1 MHDICMQMTTETT
14 CYGEWPSPIS
24 GADVARK
31 HVRLAFPT
39 ISGARTWW
47 VETRPAEGGRLAL
60 VAQGPD
66 GMPRDLLP
74 AAFNARTRVHE
85 YGGQSYLPVPGGL
98 VFANFADQR
107 LYHCANQ
114 DGDGDRDTAAGATEP
129 RPLTAPAV
137 EVGAA
142 SEVGQSADRFAD
154 FTLSP
159 DGREVW
165 CVRERHAGGRVT
177 RAIVAVPLDGSAA
190 DAPDAIR
197 VLVSGSDFYAY
208 PAPSPD
214 GSALA
219 FICWDHPRMPWD
231 GTELRVAALR
241 DSGAGPVTEAGADR
255 VIMGGDTE
263 SVLAP
268 VWRDNHSLY
277 VISDRSGWWNL
288 YLADVHAPAGAPRA
302 LCPREEEFGAPLWQ
316 LGMYP
321 YAVLSDGRIAVTHG
335 TGESRLGVL
344 DPDTG
349 RLTDLDLPYQVF
361 QPWLSASGLAVA
373 AIAGGPALPLSVVRV
388 DIPAAHA
395 TSGPPAGT
403 AAVTVLRRE
412 TDSLPDGAYLPVAR
426 EVQLAGPTGSVVHAL
441 VYPPSN
447 PSVTAPDGEL
457 PPYIVWVHGGPTGQ
471 VTPRLD
477 LEKAFF
483 TSRGIGIVDV
493 NYGGSS
499 GYGRAY
505 RERLRGQ
512 WGIVDVADV
521 MTAALALAQAGE
533 ADRKR
538 LGIRG
543 GSAGGWT
550 ALAAVT
556 SGLGLGLGLGGP
568 GGAGPGRAGP
578 GPAGPGPADPVIADG
593 AGAAEPHGVFAA
605 VASYFGVSD
614 LRGFAAQTHDFESR
628 YLDGLV
634 GPLPECEALYVQR
647 APIGHVTDATC
658 PILLLQG
665 LDDPIVSP
673 VQAESI
679 AADLAAHG
687 IPYAY
692 LPFAGESHGFRR
704 AETIMASLEA
714 ELSFYGQIMGFTPPG
729 VPPVTLEGVVGG
741 TNHRSG

>member
-1 MHDICMQMTTETT
+1 MHYICMQMTTETT

-47 VETRPAEGGRLAL
+47 VETRPAEGGRLAV

-66 GMPRDLLP
+66 GIPRDLLP
-74 AAFNARTRVHE
+74 ETYNARTRVHE

-107 LYHCANQ
+107 LYRCA
-114 DGDGDRDTAAGATEP
+114 DGDAGDPGP
-129 RPLTAPAV
+129 CPLTAPPV
-137 EVGAA
+137 EVGAGA
-142 SEVGQSADRFAD
+142 ADRFAD

-165 CVRERHAGGRVT
+165 CVRERHAGGRVSH
-177 RAIVAVPLDGSAA
+177 AIVAVPLDGSAA
-190 DAPDAIR
+190 EVPDAVR

-214 GSALA
+214 GAALA
-219 FICWDHPRMPWD
+219 WICWDHPRMPWD

-241 DSGAGPVTEAGADR
+241 DSGAGPVTEAGAGR
-255 VIMGGDTE
+255 AIMGGDTE

-268 VWRDNHSLY
+268 VWRDARSLY

-288 YLADVHAPAGAPRA
+288 YLADTHAPGGAPRA

-321 YAVLSDGRIAVTHG
+321 YAVLGDGRIAVTHG

-349 RLTDLDLPYQVF
+349 QLTDLDLPYQVC
-361 QPWLSASGLAVA
+361 QPWLSASGPAVA
-373 AIAGGPALPLSVVRV
+373 AIAGGPALPLSVIRV
-388 DIPAAHA
+388 DVPAVAASAAEAA
-395 TSGPPAGT
+395 TAT
-403 AAVTVLRRE
+403 VAVLRQE
-412 TDSLPDGAYLPVAR
+412 TDSLPDTAYLPVPRA
-426 EVQLAGPTGSVVHAL
+426 VQLAGPTGSVVHVL
-441 VYPPSN
+441 VYPPTN
-447 PSVTAPDGEL
+447 PEVAAPDGEL

-471 VTPRLD
+471 VIPRLD

-521 MTAALALAQAGE
+521 MAAALALAQAGE

-556 SGLGLGLGLGGP
+556 SGLGLAPLET
-568 GGAGPGRAGP
+568 AGDVPAAGH
-578 GPAGPGPADPVIADG
+578 
-593 AGAAEPHGVFAA
+593 HGVFAA

-614 LRGFAAQTHDFESR
+614 LRGFVEQTHDFESR

-665 LDDPIVSP
+665 LDDPVVSP

-704 AETIMASLEA
+704 AESIMASLEA

-741 TNHRSG
+741 TNRRSG

>member
-1 MHDICMQMTTETT
+1 MQMTTETT
-14 CYGEWPSPIS
+14 CYGEWPSPIT
-24 GADVARK
+24 GADIART
-31 HVRLAFPT
+31 HVRLAFPA
-39 ISGARTWW
+39 ISGARVWW
-47 VETRPAEGGRLAL
+47 VETRPAEGGRLAV
-60 VAQGPD
+60 VAAGPD
-66 GMPRDLLP
+66 GIPRDMIP
-74 AAFNARTRVHE
+74 AGYNARTRVHE

-107 LYHCANQ
+107 LYHCA
-114 DGDGDRDTAAGATEP
+114 DPGGEAGPAEP
-129 RPLTAPAV
+129 RPLTAAIAP
-137 EVGAA
+137 GA
-142 SEVGQSADRFAD
+142 ADRFAD
-154 FTLSP
+154 FALSP
-159 DGREVW
+159 GGHEVW
-165 CVRERHAGGRVT
+165 CVRERHSGGRIT

-190 DAPDAIR
+190 EAPDAVR
-197 VLVSGSDFYAY
+197 VLVIGSDFYAY

-214 GSALA
+214 GTRLA
-219 FICWDHPRMPWD
+219 WTCWDHPRMPWD
-231 GTELRVAALR
+231 GTELRVAAIGDTGTAR
-241 DSGAGPVTEAGADR
+241 VVMGGAG
-255 VIMGGDTE
+255 E

-288 YLADVHAPAGAPRA
+288 YLADLREPADAPRE

-321 YAVLSDGRIAVTHG
+321 YAVLRDGRIAVTHG
-335 TGESRLGVL
+335 TEEPRLGVL
-344 DPDTG
+344 DPDAG
-349 RLTDLDLPYQVF
+349 QLTDLDLPYQVF

-373 AIAGGPALPLSVVRV
+373 AIAGGPSTPLSVIRV
-388 DIPAAHA
+388 DVGAAE
-395 TSGPPAGT
+395 AGT
-403 AAVTVLRRE
+403 APVTVLRRE
-412 TDSLPDGAYLPVAR
+412 ADSVPDTAYLPVPHA
-426 EVQLAGPTGSVVHAL
+426 VHLAGASGSVIHAL
-441 VYPPSN
+441 VYPPAN
-447 PSVTAPDGEL
+447 PTVTAPDGEL

-471 VTPRLD
+471 VLPRLD

-483 TSRGIGIVDV
+483 TSRGIGIIDV

-512 WGIVDVADV
+512 WGVVDVADV
-521 MTAALALAQAGE
+521 MSAALALAEAGE
-533 ADRKR
+533 ADGKR

-550 ALAAVT
+550 ALAAAT
-556 SGLGLGLGLGGP
+556 SGLGI
-568 GGAGPGRAGP
+568 AEQVRAG
-578 GPAGPGPADPVIADG
+578 G
-593 AGAAEPHGVFAA
+593 ERGVFAA
-605 VASYFGVSD
+605 AASYSGVSD

-628 YLDGLV
+628 YLDGLI

-658 PILLLQG
+658 PILLMQG
-665 LDDPIVSP
+665 LDDPIVLP

-704 AETIMASLEA
+704 AETIIASLEA
-714 ELSFYGQIMGFTPPG
+714 ELSFYGQIMGFVPPG
-729 VPPVTLEGVVGG
+729 VPPVALQVGMGG
-741 TNHRSG
+741 TTDRSG

>member
-1 MHDICMQMTTETT
+1 MTTETT

-31 HVRLAFPT
+31 HVKLAFPT
-39 ISGARTWW
+39 ISAARTWW

-66 GMPRDLLP
+66 GIPRDLLP
-74 AAFNARTRVHE
+74 AACNARSRVHE

-107 LYHCANQ
+107 LYYRAYLDT
-114 DGDGDRDTAAGATEP
+114 DGDADEGAP

-137 EVGAA
+137 EVGAGA
-142 SEVGQSADRFAD
+142 ADRFAD

-177 RAIVAVPLDGSAA
+177 RAIVAIPLDGSAA
-190 DAPDAIR
+190 ELPDAAR

-214 GSALA
+214 GTALA
-219 FICWDHPRMPWD
+219 WICWDHPRMPWD

-241 DSGAGPVTEAGADR
+241 DSDAGLVTEEGAGR
-255 VIMGGDTE
+255 MIMGGDQE

-268 VWRDNHSLY
+268 VWRDDHSLY

-288 YLADVHAPAGAPRA
+288 YLADAQAPAGAPRA

-321 YAVLSDGRIAVTHG
+321 YAVLGDGRIAVTHG

-344 DPDTG
+344 EPDTG
-349 RLTDLDLPYQVF
+349 QLTDVDLPYQVF

-373 AIAGGPALPLSVVRV
+373 AIAGGPATPLSVIRV

-395 TSGPPAGT
+395 ISDATAGT
-403 AAVTVLRRE
+403 APVAVLRRE
-412 TDSLPDGAYLPVAR
+412 TDSLPDTAYLPVPRA
-426 EVQLAGPTGSVVHAL
+426 VQLAGPTGSVVHAL
-441 VYPPSN
+441 VYPPTN
-447 PSVTAPDGEL
+447 PAVTAPDGEL
-457 PPYIVWVHGGPTGQ
+457 PPYIIWVHGGPTDQ
-471 VTPRLD
+471 VTPRLN

-483 TSRGIGIVDV
+483 TSRGIGIIDV

-512 WGIVDVADV
+512 WGIVDVADA
-521 MTAALALAQAGE
+521 MAAALALAQAGE

-556 SGLGLGLGLGGP
+556 SGLSLGLGDP
-568 GGAGPGRAGP
+568 GIA
-578 GPAGPGPADPVIADG
+578 ADG
-593 AGAAEPHGVFAA
+593 EPAPGQHGVFAA

-614 LRGFAAQTHDFESR
+614 LRGFAEQTHDFESR
-628 YLDGLV
+628 YLDGLI

-647 APIGHVTDATC
+647 APVGHVTDATC
-658 PILLLQG
+658 PVLLMQG
-665 LDDPIVSP
+665 LDDPVVPP

-692 LPFAGESHGFRR
+692 LPFAGESHGFRK

-729 VPPVTLEGVVGG
+729 VPPVTLEGVMGG
-741 TNHRSG
+741 TNARSG